1 MLCRVNLG
9 GQTKVG
15 KRLKVGDKLVL
26 KNGVEYE
33 LGQEIDLEKEVFLL
47 SNGERLTNA
56 LVAEIADCDCC
67 RKDARLTQGR

>member
-1 MLCRVNLG
+1 MSKQLR
-9 GQTKVG
+9 
-15 KRLKVGDKLVL
+15 VGDKLVL
-26 KNGVEYE
+26 KNGVECE
-33 LGQEIDLEKEVFLL
+33 LGQDIDLEREVFLL

>member
-1 MLCRVNLG
+1 MLCRINLG
-9 GQTKVG
+9 GPTKVS
-15 KRLKVGDKLVL
+15 KQLRVGDKLVL
-26 KNGVEYE
+26 KNGVECE
-33 LGQEIDLEKEVFLL
+33 LGQDIDLEREVFLL

>member
-1 MLCRVNLG
+1 M
-9 GQTKVG
+9 G

-33 LGQEIDLEKEVFLL
+33 LGQEIDLKKEVFLL

>member
-1 MLCRVNLG
+1 M
-9 GQTKVG
+9 G

-26 KNGVEYE
+26 KSGVECE